1 MIVPMNPAI
10 SRHLLAAVAATFILS
25 GCETVQQA
33 VKPAASDKPA
43 ASSQPARPA
52 PGTPG
57 NPNPPAASQAGGEQQ
72 ALRDGIELYNKGQF
86 NDAIKR
92 LASADI
98 ANGSKAGQV
107 QAYKYMAFSYCV
119 TSRQTLCRQ
128 AFEKAFKLDASF
140 DLLPGE
146 HGHPLWGPAFARA
159 KKQSK

>member
-1 MIVPMNPAI
+1 MKLAFT
-10 SRHLLAAVAATFILS
+10 RHLLPVVAATFALS

-33 VKPAASDKPA
+33 VKPAPAASKPA
-43 ASSQPARPA
+43 ASAQPARPA

-57 NPNPPAASQAGGEQQ
+57 NPNPTPSQPSGEQQ

-92 LASADI
+92 LGSADI
-98 ANGSKAGQV
+98 SNGSKANQV

-128 AFEKAFKLDASF
+128 TFEKAFKLDASF